1 MFTHTLA
8 ELIPPS
14 HPLKETTLQ
23 VENGQTDLTA
33 LRARL
38 GLLRRRGLADAGLII
53 VSSEGWLRGYI
64 TQTELE
70 HALNQLAGLPGPT
83 KCSLIAG
90 NGMDGEDI
98 SVFVDRTS
106 IMLGKDT
113 PIEVVA
119 EVFGRVGCQYVC
131 IVEDGKGFGVVIKK
145 QFLMFM
151 EEMTKRH

>member
-1 MFTHTLA
+1 
-8 ELIPPS
+8 
-14 HPLKETTLQ
+14 
-23 VENGQTDLTA
+23 
-33 LRARL
+33 
-38 GLLRRRGLADAGLII
+38 
-53 VSSEGWLRGYI
+53 
-64 TQTELE
+64 
-70 HALNQLAGLPGPT
+70 
-83 KCSLIAG
+83 
-90 NGMDGEDI
+90 MDGEDI